1 MKKTLFFLFVFLLV
15 FIAASCGDKRPGNSE
30 TFQITISGTSILHNA
45 EVTLTSDGKE
55 VATTTTNEEGTFEL
69 SDIESATGLNISVCK
84 GAFHSVAADSDVNF
98 TGCLQHYIPQ
108 TAENVSVVVD
118 FLSSFI
124 TKYNEILEEKT
135 ALEEWSEYLSMTTSP
150 VPELQSSLTDATKR
164 YLWQQGLSKIAES
177 ISVANEIT
185 PESMYSTEN
194 LFNLLI
200 ADLVDDAVINGST
213 NAKFGTLEINAIVL
227 KNLIA
232 DAIPEVSET
241 FNAADLEDWTNKIRY
256 SDAKFL
262 GGEGTG
268 EMKNEIQIS
277 MEIYPEGNKG
287 AHPDFYS
294 GRVTVE
300 AVAEPENLVLS
311 LKCYANGEEIQ
322 NDSNANNEFT
332 GEFSTEIA
340 VVEDNDEFLSVT
352 IRCAASDGITMKEN
366 IQKIFVDNEAPETT
380 ATFFEIGTNIV
391 TGTEENPAQSRVDLK
406 VQASHNKY
414 AIDEVSCSIEN
425 YTMKNTA
432 TANYQFAAVVD
443 TTELPEGKNLLQ
455 CIVSMNQAKFTTNFD
470 FYVKNTVSVA
480 VKPFITNALNNV
492 KSVDIDCGSD
502 FTGHYTEL
510 QGIKL
515 KRGQIC
521 KITVSGGS
529 YESITLSENEE
540 DLREF
545 VGNLSA
551 VVIPESDAD
560 IIVSPITTIDE
571 IVYSSRIAAGED
583 GKETFD
589 KSKESLLNHFSKSFA
604 WNEEP
609 KNTKSMDS
617 GTKYYILLA
626 GLENLA
632 YFLEMQID
640 ADHGSYSVS
649 NIIELMRDDYSDKT
663 FDGKK
668 NGSKLVFGTE
678 KTFELDSNFFRYYYA
693 TAIKRFLNS
702 DFNKTTIKN
711 VGSMLNQIAL
721 NSDQYL
727 FPAESETIAIESD
740 GPIFEITSF
749 QNLYEYIPT
758 DENDIPDI
766 VGEIG
771 FYIPLEDETAYNPNK
786 TTGYPYFPKAFILN
800 FTLKPNKGNFIDL
813 NSLKFSEN
821 DSAKFEYTR
830 LAPAK
835 IQGDGFTNED
845 TEFSFL
851 VEYDDSDRA
860 ANEKQINFTVSASDV
875 AFNEGAASVKT
886 FLDSKAPIIDL
897 SLLKTLTNGNDNF
910 RIIFDVSDNALV
922 EVEYCLKQF
931 GFETDAETGDPLEV
945 LRTVKCSVDTF
956 SDPKQSYNSEI
967 AVSQVVQY
975 IDEAFLDGTI
985 LEKDGKF
992 LFEVTATDRA
1002 GNKQTETEEFELD
1015 TTPPLNYAVYSY
1027 NNKSN
1032 IYLAEVFSSF
1042 DNLNPP
1048 SWVYISKS
1056 TSVKVE
1062 LSYWSQDREDI
1073 ESWNVKLKCCPNDDD
1088 YLNFFDDCS
1097 NSSAEWFTKSNL
1109 SVDDT
1114 AVFEGLPENASCK
1127 GQLQVCDKLTNC
1139 SEYSTLADNLNQT
1152 DLINAFYDKN
1162 QHYKLPK
1169 VWFKTSNN
1177 PPEFDHYTAERT
1189 ECNKNI
1195 CHSKPLCAL
1204 SKEEKAK
1211 VATGAAAVNPNL
1223 MLKFTT
1229 EPEVVKIKSAEGAWN
1244 DRFCDYRSESNCDNM
1259 FFCDLADSVT
1269 GINNVIITACDMLDN
1284 CSTTSLSLDMD
1295 MNAVAPINLKLT
1307 RDFFTEKT
1315 NSSVS
1320 WTTKSGVSYTCKI
1333 SKQGDTAYSQSCTNG
1348 QTIKTANLNGTGI
1361 YTITVNSSSSTTKR
1375 TDTATFTFFNTSD
1388 LTTNFKPIA
1397 GQVLKK
1403 NDTFKFDSF
1412 ISSQVKLAQIT
1423 KIQYYLYG
1431 LYKSGTQSDTTERLI
1446 KTDSY
1451 STPISNYN
1459 NTVSTNLSLDVSGRL
1474 QNLRAKITFADGT
1487 TITRNSTST
1496 TPYLYCMLGSDEK
1509 IDDITLSFS
1518 NSLLVKYNKPSCL
1531 KESEYKLS
1539 VETKNLQ
1546 SCNSIPTGT
1555 RPGQNTPKD
1564 DFNVSYGDGA
1574 FSINATHTLY
1584 SYHPHSAGGGAQYI
1598 LGGCYADIKAFS
1610 KNTTAILTVNNKT
1623 YKKTASFDWNNVKI
1637 SGWEHIT
1644 GGHSCK
1650 QGCGSLPT
1658 TLSCKDSS
1666 ETKTFQLK

>member
-1 MKKTLFFLFVFLLV
+1 MRHLLKLFTMLLV
-15 FIAASCGDKRPGNSE
+15 LVVSLSCGGTRPGNGE
-30 TFQITISGTSILHNA
+30 NFEIDITGTSILRNA
-45 EVTLTSDGKE
+45 EVTLYCDEKE
-55 VATTTTNEEGTFEL
+55 IAATTTDVNGVFEFMKVQSLTNL
-69 SDIESATGLNISVCK
+69 RIQVCK
-84 GAFHSVAADSDVNF
+84 GAFYSVATDSDVSF
-98 TGCLQHYIPQ
+98 TGCLEHYIPQ
-108 TAENVSVVVD
+108 TQESVSVVVD
-118 FLSSFI
+118 FLSTFV
-124 TKYNEILEEKT
+124 TKYNEMLEEKT
-135 ALEEWSEYLSMTTSP
+135 ALAEWQEYLSITTLSA
-150 VPELQSSLTDATKR
+150 PELQNSLTDATKR
-164 YLWQQGLSKIAES
+164 YLWQQGLSKIAEN

-241 FNAADLEDWTNKIRY
+241 FSAADLEDWTNKIRY

-294 GRVTVE
+294 GQVTVE
-300 AVAEPENLVLS
+300 AVAEPGNLVLS
-311 LKCYANGEEIQ
+311 LKCYANGEELK
-322 NDSNANNEFT
+322 NGSSANNEFI
-332 GEFSTEIA
+332 GDFSTEIA

-391 TGTEENPAQSRVDLK
+391 TGTEENPAQGRVDLK

-432 TANYQFAAVVD
+432 TANYQFTAVVD

-455 CIVSMNQAKFTTNFD
+455 CTVSMNQTKFKTNFD

-521 KITVSGGS
+521 KITVSGGVFQS
-529 YESITLSENEE
+529 VTLSENEE

-551 VVIPESDAD
+551 VVIPDSDAD
-560 IIVSPITTIDE
+560 IVVSPITTIDE

-589 KSKESLLNHFSKSFA
+589 KSKESLLNHFSKAFA

-617 GTKYYILLA
+617 STKYYILLA

-640 ADHGSYSVS
+640 ADHGAYSVS
-649 NIIELMRDDYSDKT
+649 NIIELMRDDYSDKA

-668 NGSKLVFGTE
+668 NSSKLVFGTE

-711 VGSMLNQIAL
+711 VGSMLNQITL
-721 NSDQYL
+721 NADQYL

-740 GPIFEITSF
+740 GPVFEITSF
-749 QNLYEYIPT
+749 QNLSEYIPA

-786 TTGYPYFPKAFILN
+786 TTGYPYFPKAFIIN

-830 LAPAK
+830 LVPVE
-835 IQGDGFTNED
+835 ILGDGFTNED

-860 ANEKQINFTVSASDV
+860 ANEKQINFTVSASDI

-886 FLDSKAPIIDL
+886 FLDSKAPLIDL
-897 SLLKTLTNGNDNF
+897 SLLKTQTNGKDNF
-910 RIIFDVSDNALV
+910 RIIFDVSDNALLK
-922 EVEYCLKQF
+922 VEYCLKQS
-931 GFETDAETGDPLEV
+931 GFQTDAETGDALEV

-956 SDPKQSYNSEI
+956 SDPKQSYNSEL
-967 AVSQVVQY
+967 AVAQVVQY
-975 IDEAFLDGTI
+975 IDEAVSDGI
-985 LEKDGKF
+985 IGEKDGKY

-1002 GNKQTETEEFELD
+1002 GNKRTETSEFELD
-1015 TTPPLNYAVYSY
+1015 TTPPQNYSVTSY
-1027 NNKSN
+1027 NAKNNVYVFQGLDKYPQWPYITKATSTK
-1032 IYLAEVFSSF
+1032 IDLYADKDAE
-1042 DNLNPP
+1042 
-1048 SWVYISKS
+1048 K
-1056 TSVKVE
+1056 
-1062 LSYWSQDREDI
+1062 
-1073 ESWNVKLKCCPNDDD
+1073 WNVKLRCCPIVSLDDD
-1088 YLNFFDDCS
+1088 AYTSSCS
-1097 NSSAEWFTKSNL
+1097 DAEWFEKNNL
-1109 SVDDT
+1109 SAEDT
-1114 AVFEGLPENASCK
+1114 AVIDGLPENASCM
-1127 GQLQVCDKLTNC
+1127 GQVQVCDEIGNC
-1139 SEYSTLADNLNQT
+1139 SEFNNIDFPDNNTFISYLGT
-1152 DLINAFYDKN
+1152 PS
-1162 QHYKLPK
+1162 QHSKIPK
-1169 VWFKTSNN
+1169 IWFWVINN
-1177 PPEFDHYTAERT
+1177 PPEFDHYTAVT
-1189 ECNKNI
+1189 SECHTKLP
-1195 CHSKPLCAL
+1195 CESKPECVMSQDPAW
-1204 SKEEKAK
+1204 SPI
-1211 VATGAAAVNPNL
+1211 TRGMNPHL
-1223 MLKFTT
+1223 MLKYTT
-1229 EPEVVKIKSAEGAWN
+1229 NPYTVKIKSAEGAWN
-1244 DRFCDYRSESNCDNM
+1244 DRFCAMRPESNCDNM
-1259 FFCDLADSVT
+1259 YFCDLADSVN
-1269 GINNVIITACDMLDN
+1269 GINNILITACDMFDN
-1284 CSTTSLSLDMD
+1284 CSTTSLSLNMD
-1295 MNAVAPINLKLT
+1295 MSVVEPINLKLT
-1307 RDFFTEKT
+1307 RDFFTDKT
-1315 NSSVS
+1315 NSKVS

-1333 SKQGDTAYSQSCTNG
+1333 SKQGDTSYSQDCSNG
-1348 QTIKTANLNGTGI
+1348 QNIATVNLNGTGI

-1375 TDTATFTFFNTSD
+1375 TDKADFVFFNTSD
-1388 LTTNFKPIA
+1388 LSTKFSPIS
-1397 GQVLKK
+1397 GQILKK
-1403 NDTFKFDSF
+1403 NDTFKFNSV
-1412 ISSQVKLAQIT
+1412 ISSPNNLAQIT

-1446 KTDSY
+1446 KTDNY

-1459 NTVSTNLSLDVSGRL
+1459 NTVLTKLSNLDVSGRL

-1487 TITRNSTST
+1487 TITRNSSST

-1509 IDDITLSFS
+1509 INDVTLSFS
-1518 NSLLVKYNKPSCL
+1518 DSLLVKYNKPSCL

-1539 VETKNLQ
+1539 IETKKAN
-1546 SCNSIPTGT
+1546 SCSNINASSDFEVSIGDGVYSVYATHSLSSTHPH
-1555 RPGQNTPKD
+1555 
-1564 DFNVSYGDGA
+1564 YGDGG
-1574 FSINATHTLY
+1574 T
-1584 SYHPHSAGGGAQYI
+1584 QYV
-1598 LGGCYADIKAFS
+1598 LGGCFSEIHAFS
-1610 KNTTAILTVNNKT
+1610 KKTTAVLTVNNKD
-1623 YKKTASFDWNNVKI
+1623 YKISATSFDWNNVSI
-1637 SGWEHIT
+1637 DSWEHRT
-1644 GGHSCK
+1644 GG
-1650 QGCGSLPT
+1650 
-1658 TLSCKDSS
+1658 LSCKNGCNKMPTTVSCQGNES
-1666 ETKTFQLK
+1666 ITFSLK